1 MADESRAKLQ
11 ELVEKELEIINS
23 GDVDRFEEVYA
34 HDFIH
39 HGFETKGLDEYKKVL
54 NMAKSAFPDVTS
66 KIEDMIIEKNKVVT
80 RLTGKGTHKGIYHGL
95 PNREYGIP
103 PTGKT
108 FEADAI
114 EIMRIENGKIKEM
127 WTLLDHVSLLEQL
140 GVEFTHGG

>member
-11 ELVEKELEIINS
+11 ELVEKEIEMHNS
-23 GDVDRFEEVYA
+23 GDVDRFEEVYT

-39 HGFETKGLDEYKKVL
+39 HGFETKGLEEYKKMY
-54 NMAKSAFPDVTS
+54 NMAKNAFPDVTS

-95 PNREYGIP
+95 PNREYGIQ

-114 EIMRIENGKIKEM
+114 EIMRIEDGKIKEM

-140 GVEFTHGG
+140 GVEFVHDG